1 MMELL
6 QEKNKGKIVLCN
18 CGNFYIAT
26 GKDAITLY
34 ESLNL
39 QLSCFKQEICKVGFP
54 IASLEKY
61 TDMIQ
66 EKGYGYIV
74 YYFDKQ
80 KEELE
85 KIKEYQGKEII
96 LFNLKQ
102 EEYIM
107 WLYEQLKN
115 KTYKHGGYTEFYVT
129 EPKVR
134 KIEKSRYLDRI
145 VHRWVVDNFLEPCY
159 VPKFINTSYACLKN
173 RGMHKAA
180 IYVKNTMK
188 HCKAK
193 WNEYYILKMDVS
205 KYFDNINKKILLKI
219 LEKNIKDQELM
230 WLIKEILYANKRE
243 KGLEIGNYT
252 SQMFANIYLNEIDQY
267 IKHKLKVRYY
277 CRYLDDSIV
286 IVKTKKEA
294 KETLEKI
301 RKYLKENLELE
312 LNQKT
317 QIFKNKQGVN
327 FCGYK
332 INEYRMK
339 LRDKGKRKLKK
350 KVKKL
355 KEEIQ
360 KGNLTS
366 KQAKKYLAGHLGYI
380 KYANN
385 YNLLNKIFYIE

>member
-1 MMELL
+1 
-6 QEKNKGKIVLCN
+6 
-18 CGNFYIAT
+18 
-26 GKDAITLY
+26 
-34 ESLNL
+34 
-39 QLSCFKQEICKVGFP
+39 
-54 IASLEKY
+54 
-61 TDMIQ
+61 
-66 EKGYGYIV
+66 
-74 YYFDKQ
+74 
-80 KEELE
+80 
-85 KIKEYQGKEII
+85 
-96 LFNLKQ
+96 
-102 EEYIM
+102 
-107 WLYEQLKN
+107 
-115 KTYKHGGYTEFYVT
+115 
-129 EPKVR
+129 
-134 KIEKSRYLDRI
+134 
-145 VHRWVVDNFLEPCY
+145 
-159 VPKFINTSYACLKN
+159 
-173 RGMHKAA
+173 
-180 IYVKNTMK
+180 
-188 HCKAK
+188 
-193 WNEYYILKMDVS
+193 
-205 KYFDNINKKILLKI
+205 
-219 LEKNIKDQELM
+219 M

-252 SQMFANIYLNEIDQY
+252 SQMFANIYLNEVNQY

-294 KETLEKI
+294 KEILEKI
-301 RKYLKENLELE
+301 KKYLKENLELK

-355 KEEIQ
+355 KEEIK

>member
-1 MMELL
+1 MPKTIRNKYKENLTYEKLL
-6 QEKNKGKIVLCN
+6 EAHIKSRKGK
-18 CGNFYIAT
+18 
-26 GKDAITLY
+26 
-34 ESLNL
+34 
-39 QLSCFKQEICKVGFP
+39 
-54 IASLEKY
+54 
-61 TDMIQ
+61 
-66 EKGYGYIV
+66 GYR
-74 YYFDKQ
+74 
-80 KEELE
+80 
-85 KIKEYQGKEII
+85 KEII

-107 WLYEQLKN
+107 WLYEKLKN
-115 KTYKHGGYTEFYVT
+115 KTYKHGGYSEFYVT

-159 VPKFINTSYACLKN
+159 VPKFINTSYACLKE
-173 RGMHKAA
+173 RGMHRAA
-180 IYVKNTMK
+180 LYVKDTMK
-188 HCKAK
+188 HCKIK
-193 WNEYYILKMDVS
+193 WDEYYILKMDVA

-219 LEKNIKDQELM
+219 LERNIKDPDLM

-267 IKHKLKVRYY
+267 VKHKLKVKYY

-294 KETLEKI
+294 KEILEKI

-312 LNQKT
+312 LNKKT

-360 KGNLTS
+360 KGNITS
-366 KQAKKYLAGHLGYI
+366 KEARKYLAGHLGYI